1 MEVTSVKV
9 DLDKSKVWEDVNM
22 AKDNDTHVKFDI
34 PEIRQSGLN
43 ADQKIDAYKQQ
54 KDDISN
60 IKEQIALIHMDIEKN
75 NFPFVDN
82 TNDEDF
88 IPNTIDQED
97 IHKKN
102 GELLSIHVDDQ
113 QTLSQLEVNPMK
125 MMLIFRSRTRSL
137 TLWLTTEKFER
148 LQPLKL
154 MNHLRRLTMQLRSW

>member
-1 MEVTSVKV
+1 
-9 DLDKSKVWEDVNM
+9 M

-137 TLWLTTEKFER
+137 TL
-148 LQPLKL
+148 
-154 MNHLRRLTMQLRSW
+154 